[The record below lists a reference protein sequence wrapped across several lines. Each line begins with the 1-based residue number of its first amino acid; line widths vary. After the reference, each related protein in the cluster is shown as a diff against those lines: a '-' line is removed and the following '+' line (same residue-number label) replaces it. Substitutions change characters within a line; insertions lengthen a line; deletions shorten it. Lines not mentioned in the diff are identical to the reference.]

1 MNRLLSLLTFLLAAE
16 GICAFT
22 VPASSST
29 TKVSTRTSF
38 GMPTTFATALNS
50 SNEMNQEK
58 AASLVEE
65 AKAKGIDIERGRNP
79 DKPELPELKGD
90 FDWDEK
96 FGGDDDWIT
105 ENVPG
110 RGVLGEI
117 ELATQVTALTKL
129 EDKWR
134 NERLDKEFEVERKLG
149 WTERAEM
156 YNGRF
161 AMFFVVVGLLTEYW
175 TGFSLPA
182 QVEEILRIAG
192 IVGFD
197 E

>member
-1 MNRLLSLLTFLLAAE
+1 MNRFLTLLTFLLATE
-16 GICAFT
+16 GTCAFM
-22 VPASSST
+22 VPSSSST

-38 GMPTTFATALNS
+38 GLPTS
-50 SNEMNQEK
+50 SSLFSTNEENQVR
-58 AASLVEE
+58 AASLVDE
-65 AKAKGIDIERGRNP
+65 AREKGIDIERGRNP

-96 FGGDDDWIT
+96 FAGDADWIT
-105 ENVPG
+105 EGVPG

-117 ELATQVTALTKL
+117 ELATQVTKLTKL

-182 QVEEILRIAG
+182 QVEEMLRIAG